1 MKQNKFM
8 RFMTSR
14 ALILTLQVVASGV
27 LLYFV
32 YLTKLLPVK
41 YFAILAAVLAA
52 LVLLFW
58 IIIQTGKKK
67 IVEGKTSKRTIIS
80 KVLSLIVS
88 IVLVIGSTFAARG
101 NTFLNNVQTTTQK
114 YAINVIVLKDS
125 DYGTA
130 SLDGLKGVNFGR
142 SYEKEKATLNKA
154 LAQMEETIDT
164 QKYTTYDTYSQLAD
178 ALYNKEVDAIVVG
191 TQYKSMLELNHEGF
205 DEETRIVKT
214 YEFDKKAKSV
224 TTAVTDVTEKPF
236 NVYVTGID
244 TYGSV
249 STVSRSDVNLIVT
262 VNPKTKQI
270 LMTSIPRDC
279 EIELHK
285 NGKMDKLTHT
295 GIYGVEETIS
305 TIEDFLDLDVNYY
318 ARTNFSGITNIID
331 ALGGVTVDSDYEFT
345 TRHGNYHIVKGE
357 NELDGDKGLCFVR
370 ERYNLP
376 SGDYDRGRNQQKLLK
391 AMLNKVMSPK
401 IITNFQRIL
410 TAIEGCFETNM
421 SSDEIKSLINMQL
434 DDNAEWDVFNV
445 QLDGKG
451 YMTDQT
457 YSMHG
462 TSIYVMKPY
471 ASYVKKITKLIDCVE
486 NGDKITENDV
496 KDLGGE

>member
-41 YFAILAAVLAA
+41 YFAILAAVLAV
-52 LVLLFW
+52 LVLLLW

-114 YAINVIVLKDS
+114 YAINVIVLKDG

-279 EIELHK
+279 EIELDR

-295 GIYGVEETIS
+295 GIYGTSETIN
-305 TIEDFLDLDVNYY
+305 TIENFLDMQINYY

-331 ALGGVTVDSDYEFT
+331 ALGGITVESDYSFET
-345 TRHGNYHIVKGE
+345 LHGNYQIKKGK
-357 NELDGDKGLCFVR
+357 NEMDGDMALCFVR
-370 ERYNLP
+370 ERYALP
-376 SGDYDRGRNQQKLLK
+376 NGDFDRGKNQQKVLK
-391 AMLNKVMSPK
+391 AMMDKAMSPK
-401 IITNFQRIL
+401 IITNFNNIL
-410 TAIEGCFETNM
+410 SAIEGSFETDM
-421 SSDEIKSLINMQL
+421 SSDDIKSLINMQL
-434 DDNAEWDVFNV
+434 DDMANWDIFNV
-445 QLDGKG
+445 QITGKDSQS
-451 YMTDQT
+451 YNT
-457 YSMHG
+457 YSQKG
-462 TSIYVMKPY
+462 QKTYITIPDKEVLNKI
-471 ASYVKKITKLIDCVE
+471 KKVI
-486 NGDKITENDV
+486 NKIESGKELTE
-496 KDLGGE
+496 KDIEGLN

>member
-41 YFAILAAVLAA
+41 YFAILAAVLAV

-88 IVLVIGSTFAARG
+88 IVL
-101 NTFLNNVQTTTQK
+101 
-114 YAINVIVLKDS
+114 KDG

-214 YEFDKKAKSV
+214 YEFDKSK
-224 TTAVTDVTEKPF
+224 
-236 NVYVTGID
+236 
-244 TYGSV
+244 
-249 STVSRSDVNLIVT
+249 
-262 VNPKTKQI
+262 
-270 LMTSIPRDC
+270 
-279 EIELHK
+279 
-285 NGKMDKLTHT
+285 
-295 GIYGVEETIS
+295 IS
-305 TIEDFLDLDVNYY
+305 N
-318 ARTNFSGITNIID
+318 N
-331 ALGGVTVDSDYEFT
+331 
-345 TRHGNYHIVKGE
+345 
-357 NELDGDKGLCFVR
+357 
-370 ERYNLP
+370 
-376 SGDYDRGRNQQKLLK
+376 
-391 AMLNKVMSPK
+391 
-401 IITNFQRIL
+401 
-410 TAIEGCFETNM
+410 
-421 SSDEIKSLINMQL
+421 SSNRC
-434 DDNAEWDVFNV
+434 N
-445 QLDGKG
+445 
-451 YMTDQT
+451 
-457 YSMHG
+457 
-462 TSIYVMKPY
+462 
-471 ASYVKKITKLIDCVE
+471 
-486 NGDKITENDV
+486 
-496 KDLGGE
+496 

>member
-14 ALILTLQVVASGV
+14 ALILTLQIVASGV

-41 YFAILAAVLAA
+41 YFAVLTAILAV

-67 IVEGKTSKRTIIS
+67 VAEGVTSKRTIIS

-101 NTFLNNVQTTTQK
+101 NTFLSNVQTTIQK
-114 YAINVIVLKDS
+114 YAINVIVLKDG

-130 SLDGLKGVNFGR
+130 SLADLKGAKFGR

-154 LAQMEETIDT
+154 LAKMEETIDT

-178 ALYNKEVDAIVVG
+178 ALYNREVDAIVVG
-191 TQYKSMLELNHEGF
+191 AQYKSMLELNHEGF

-244 TYGSV
+244 TYGFV

-376 SGDYDRGRNQQKLLK
+376 NGDYDRGRNQQKLLK
-391 AMLNKVMSPK
+391 AMLNKAMSPK

-421 SSDEIKSLINMQL
+421 SSEDIKSLVQMQL
-434 DDNAEWDVFNV
+434 DDMAKWKMYNV
-445 QLDGKG
+445 QLTGESEISYK
-451 YMTDQT
+451 T
-457 YSMHG
+457 YSMKG
-462 TSIYVMKPY
+462 KKCDTIKPN
-471 ASYVKKITKLIDCVE
+471 KKSLNGIIKVINKIEAGKRITDQDIKGLQ
-486 NGDKITENDV
+486 GA
-496 KDLGGE
+496 

>member
-41 YFAILAAVLAA
+41 YFAILAAVLAV
-52 LVLLFW
+52 LVLLLW

-114 YAINVIVLKDS
+114 YAINVIVLKDG

-205 DEETRIVKT
+205 DEETRIEMGKEDLLKKPENIRAKIVEGRVNKLMAERCLLEQPFVKDPNQT
-214 YEFDKKAKSV
+214 IA
-224 TTAVTDVTEKPF
+224 
-236 NVYVTGID
+236 
-244 TYGSV
+244 
-249 STVSRSDVNLIVT
+249 
-262 VNPKTKQI
+262 Q
-270 LMTSIPRDC
+270 SI
-279 EIELHK
+279 E
-285 NGKMDKLTHT
+285 GKMTIKSFTRYELGEGLEKRQDNFA
-295 GIYGVEETIS
+295 EE
-305 TIEDFLDLDVNYY
+305 VM
-318 ARTNFSGITNIID
+318 AQ
-331 ALGGVTVDSDYEFT
+331 
-345 TRHGNYHIVKGE
+345 VKG
-357 NELDGDKGLCFVR
+357 
-370 ERYNLP
+370 
-376 SGDYDRGRNQQKLLK
+376 
-391 AMLNKVMSPK
+391 
-401 IITNFQRIL
+401 
-410 TAIEGCFETNM
+410 
-421 SSDEIKSLINMQL
+421 
-434 DDNAEWDVFNV
+434 
-445 QLDGKG
+445 
-451 YMTDQT
+451 
-457 YSMHG
+457 
-462 TSIYVMKPY
+462 
-471 ASYVKKITKLIDCVE
+471 
-486 NGDKITENDV
+486 
-496 KDLGGE
+496 

>member
-279 EIELHK
+279 EIELDR

-295 GIYGVEETIS
+295 GIYGTSETIN
-305 TIEDFLDLDVNYY
+305 TIENFLDMQINYY

-331 ALGGVTVDSDYEFT
+331 ALGGITVESDYSFET
-345 TRHGNYHIVKGE
+345 LHGNYQIKKGK
-357 NELDGDKGLCFVR
+357 NEMDGDMALCFVR
-370 ERYNLP
+370 ERYALP
-376 SGDYDRGRNQQKLLK
+376 NGDFDRGKNQQKVLK
-391 AMLNKVMSPK
+391 AMMDKAMSPK
-401 IITNFQRIL
+401 IITNFNNIL
-410 TAIEGCFETNM
+410 SAIEGSFETDM
-421 SSDEIKSLINMQL
+421 SSDDIKSLINMQL
-434 DDNAEWDVFNV
+434 DDMANWDIFNV
-445 QLDGKG
+445 QITGKDSQS
-451 YMTDQT
+451 YNT
-457 YSMHG
+457 YSQKG
-462 TSIYVMKPY
+462 QKTYITIPDKEVLNKI
-471 ASYVKKITKLIDCVE
+471 KKVINKIESGKKL
-486 NGDKITENDV
+486 TE
-496 KDLGGE
+496 KDIEGLN

>member
-41 YFAILAAVLAA
+41 YFAILAAVLAV
-52 LVLLFW
+52 LVLLLW

-114 YAINVIVLKDS
+114 YAINVIVLKDG

-295 GIYGVEETIS
+295 GIY
-305 TIEDFLDLDVNYY
+305 
-318 ARTNFSGITNIID
+318 D

-391 AMLNKVMSPK
+391 AMLNKAMSPK

-471 ASYVKKITKLIDCVE
+471 ASYVKKITKLIDRVE
-486 NGDKITENDV
+486 DGDKITENDV
-496 KDLGGE
+496 KGLGGE

>member
-41 YFAILAAVLAA
+41 YFAILAAVLAV

-114 YAINVIVLKDS
+114 YAINVIVLKDG

-130 SLDGLKGVNFGR
+130 SLDDLKGVNFGR

-285 NGKMDKLTHT
+285 M
-295 GIYGVEETIS
+295 
-305 TIEDFLDLDVNYY
+305 
-318 ARTNFSGITNIID
+318 
-331 ALGGVTVDSDYEFT
+331 
-345 TRHGNYHIVKGE
+345 VKW
-357 NELDGDKGLCFVR
+357 
-370 ERYNLP
+370 
-376 SGDYDRGRNQQKLLK
+376 
-391 AMLNKVMSPK
+391 
-401 IITNFQRIL
+401 
-410 TAIEGCFETNM
+410 
-421 SSDEIKSLINMQL
+421 IN
-434 DDNAEWDVFNV
+434 
-445 QLDGKG
+445 
-451 YMTDQT
+451 
-457 YSMHG
+457 
-462 TSIYVMKPY
+462 
-471 ASYVKKITKLIDCVE
+471 
-486 NGDKITENDV
+486 
-496 KDLGGE
+496 